1 MTTAATR
8 TTDETVD
15 AFFAAFG
22 AGDGQALLDQFA
34 DTVDFHVGGS
44 PNVPWAGSRS
54 TKDEIGEF
62 FGLFPQLLS
71 GPESFEITTRVTQ
84 GEDAVVIANCVF
96 EVIAT
101 KKKFTN
107 RYALHFTV
115 TDGRIV
121 RYHMYEDSYA
131 IHEAFTA

>member
-22 AGDGQALLDQFA
+22 AGDFEALLGQFA
-34 DTVDFHVGGS
+34 GTVDFHVAGS

-54 TKDEIGEF
+54 TKEEIAAF
-62 FGLFPQLLS
+62 FGLFPQVLS

-84 GEDAVVIANCVF
+84 GQDAVVIAHCVF
-96 EVIAT
+96 QVIAT
-101 KKKFTN
+101 QKKFHN